1 MRLNDPASML
11 LPVPPGI
18 DFHPET
24 ETAVLT
30 TPNSPDEFRTVKIRK
45 VGVHVDDCSF
55 ATRELRPA

>member
-1 MRLNDPASML
+1 MRLNDRASML
-11 LPVPPGI
+11 FPMTPGI

-24 ETAVLT
+24 ETTVLT
-30 TPNSPDEFRTVKIRK
+30 ALNSPDEFRTVKIRK